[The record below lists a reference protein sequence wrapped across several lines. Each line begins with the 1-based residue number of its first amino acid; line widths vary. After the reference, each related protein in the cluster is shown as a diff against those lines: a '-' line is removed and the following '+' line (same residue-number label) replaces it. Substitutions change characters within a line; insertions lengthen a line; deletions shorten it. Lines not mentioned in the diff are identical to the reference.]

1 MGRLTQLPKAGD
13 KLRQMLEGLDSFGI
27 AKLHVEI
34 CAFAIARD
42 LVEEL
47 KSEKQPIP
55 WGKGQRFKSHA
66 INPDVIERMY
76 EEKASAYLYGYAA
89 YMTEYNE
96 LLEKAEFSPF
106 VDKKRK
112 H

>member
-1 MGRLTQLPKAGD
+1 MKLTSAD
-13 KLRQMLEGLDSFGI
+13 KFEV
-27 AKLHVEI
+27 AKLHIEI
-34 CAFAIARD
+34 CLFTLARD
-42 LVEEL
+42 LVDEL
-47 KSEKQPIP
+47 MAEKQPIP

-96 LLEKAEFSPF
+96 LLEKAEFAPF